1 MDVPSLKQDVLE
13 GKIGVDRLIDVIAM
27 LSKKLGAANKRIDEL
42 EAKLGESTTTK
53 LDEPFSVEAEEKR
66 QEQRGKKP
74 KKKKSKSDRKGRV
87 TTAEKVARANRE
99 ENVYP
104 DDKDPDQCKFSH
116 SRVVWRLENG
126 QAVLVAYHVYRSGNQ
141 FGQIS
146 GVVGRSEFSR
156 EIFVAIAYLVFIMG
170 LSFDKVCALLN
181 FFQNLKLSKSQV
193 DALLNQLSREWE
205 AEFETLCTLLANSA
219 VVCTDETSWSINSAW
234 VFLSEKARVIF
245 FGVNKDA
252 ETLRKILDPATFAGI
267 VSSDDAAIYANFTNS
282 QKCWAHL
289 LRKAIKLTL
298 LEPDNQEYRDFT
310 DRLLEI
316 YREAC
321 RLKGDRRFREEGLN
335 RKIAELD
342 DAIFDLCSPI
352 WFADLPP
359 LEGTVDDYR
368 LLANEL
374 MRLMLRKQL
383 FTFVTAPDV
392 EQPNGETV
400 PVGGTNNDSE
410 RHLRNPAGDRNTGRT
425 SKTRRGCRRR
435 TIIQSV
441 LGSLCVYLPEF
452 NLSSVISEINRWQ
465 DIGQSCFTDL
475 LIRLKLPPPEH
486 SLLDR
491 VFSADGPA

>member
-1 MDVPSLKQDVLE
+1 
-13 GKIGVDRLIDVIAM
+13 
-27 LSKKLGAANKRIDEL
+27 
-42 EAKLGESTTTK
+42 
-53 LDEPFSVEAEEKR
+53 
-66 QEQRGKKP
+66 
-74 KKKKSKSDRKGRV
+74 V
-87 TTAEKVARANRE
+87 TTAEKVARAARE

-104 DDKDPDQCKFSH
+104 GDKDPDQCKFSH
-116 SRVVWRLENG
+116 SRVVWRLEQG
-126 QAVLVAYHVYRSGNQ
+126 QAVLVAYHVYRCGNQ

-146 GVVGRSEFSR
+146 GAVGRSEFSR

-219 VVCTDETSWSINSAW
+219 VVHTDETSWSINSAW

-252 ETLRKILDPATFAGI
+252 ETLRKILDPATFEGI
-267 VSSDDAAIYANFTNS
+267 VSSDDAAIYANFTNA

-321 RLKGDRRFREEGLN
+321 RVKGDRRFSQAGLK
-335 RKIAELD
+335 RKVAELD
-342 DAIFDLCSPI
+342 DELFDLCSPI
-352 WFADLPP
+352 WFAELPP

-392 EQPNGETV
+392 EQPNGKTV

-410 RHLRNPAGDRNTGRT
+410 RDLRNPAGDRNTGRT

-441 LGSLCVYLPEF
+441 LGSLCVYLTEF
-452 NLSSVISEINRWQ
+452 NLSSVIAEINRWQ
-465 DIGQSCFTDL
+465 ASGWSCFAEL
-475 LIRLKLPPPEH
+475 SNRLQLPPPEH
-486 SLLDR
+486 SHLDR
-491 VFSADGPA
+491 VFAADAPA

>member
-1 MDVPSLKQDVLE
+1 MDVSSLKQDVAE
-13 GKIGVDRLIDVIAM
+13 GKIDVDRLIELIVM
-27 LSKKLGAANKRIDEL
+27 QNRKLDAANRRIDEL
-42 EAKLGESTTTK
+42 EAKLGESATK
-53 LDEPFSVEAEEKR
+53 LAEPFSVASEEKR

-74 KKKKSKSDRKGRV
+74 KKKKNETNRKGRV
-87 TTAEKVARANRE
+87 TTAEKVARAERE
-99 ENVYP
+99 EKVYP

-126 QAVLVAYHVYRSGNQ
+126 QAVLVAYHVYRCGNQ
-141 FGQIS
+141 FGQIP

-170 LSFDKVCALLN
+170 LSFDKVCALMN

-219 VVCTDETSWSINSAW
+219 VVHTDETSWSINSVWA
-234 VFLSEKARVIF
+234 FLSENARVIF

-252 ETLRKILDPATFAGI
+252 QTLQKILDPATFAGI
-267 VSSDDAAIYANFTNS
+267 VSSDDAAVYANFTNS

-321 RLKGDRRFREEGLN
+321 RVKSDRRFSAEGLK
-335 RKIAELD
+335 RKVADLD
-342 DAIFDLCSPI
+342 DAIFDLCSSL
-352 WFADLPP
+352 WFAELPP
-359 LEGTVDDYR
+359 LEGTVNDYR
-368 LLANEL
+368 LLTNEL
-374 MRLMLRKQL
+374 MKLMLRKQL
-383 FTFVTAPDV
+383 FTFVTASDV

-410 RHLRNPAGDRNTGRT
+410 RELRNPAGDRNTGRT
-425 SKTRRGCRRR
+425 SKTPRGCRRR

-465 DIGQSCFTDL
+465 ASGWSCFTEL
-475 LIRLKLPPPEH
+475 LNRLKLPPPEH

-491 VFSADGPA
+491 VFAADAPA